1 MDGFPFLKT
10 SYHKILSNEFM
21 CGFPILEHLRNP
33 SGRHRTRAAP
43 KIRTHAR
50 NFDPSNFT
58 VNLSNDLIFL
68 PPGEHVSAIDIDREV
83 KASFCSARMDSNDR
97 LKLTWD
103 LRVVEDGA
111 GEDAA
116 DVPDA
121 ALGRQPHRHRL
132 PVGVALQRHL
142 QLPLDGR
149 RTGGGGG
156 RLALLVLLSAVIVTV
171 HHRHVEE
178 LA

>member
-1 MDGFPFLKT
+1 
-10 SYHKILSNEFM
+10 
-21 CGFPILEHLRNP
+21 
-33 SGRHRTRAAP
+33 
-43 KIRTHAR
+43 
-50 NFDPSNFT
+50 
-58 VNLSNDLIFL
+58 
-68 PPGEHVSAIDIDREV
+68 
-83 KASFCSARMDSNDR
+83 MDSNDR

-121 ALGRQPHRHRL
+121 ALGRQPHRHGL

-149 RTGGGGG
+149 RTVCGGGGG
-156 RLALLVLLSAVIVTV
+156 LALLLLLSSVVIVTAV